1 MLQPPSQAPQPPQHP
16 QLPQHP
22 QPLQP
27 GCSFM
32 KLLTAPAHRGET
44 KTRAGEGLA
53 EATQPRAG
61 RGSGCVPGSLSPPHP
76 QERLL
81 VFLPDG
87 FLYVE
92 VKAKEAGGGLVPR
105 SASCGPAV
113 PGLPASGRAFARF
126 SQGWAGLR
134 GRTESRGS
142 WGGGWP
148 CAGGP
153 RGPRPAGR
161 RSCGQE
167 DRAAAFPVWP
177 ILLPWAAQPF
187 ARGLSQRVTSLSPV
201 PRVTSGHTPA
211 GTLCWE
217 TGVIG
222 LGARRP
228 PHVGRS
234 LGGNMGPQTE
244 AEGRPWLQEAESPTR
259 PTRPTAASLVA

>member
-1 MLQPPSQAPQPPQHP
+1 MPRPHSPAQAVA
-16 QLPQHP
+16 LA
-22 QPLQP
+22 
-27 GCSFM
+27 GC
-32 KLLTAPAHRGET
+32 LVLY
-44 KTRAGEGLA
+44 L
-53 EATQPRAG
+53 
-61 RGSGCVPGSLSPPHP
+61 PPHP

-87 FLYVE
+87 FLYIE

-177 ILLPWAAQPF
+177 ILLPWASQPF

-211 GTLCWE
+211 GTPYWE
-217 TGVIG
+217 TGVIWPWSPKASPRREEPG
-222 LGARRP
+222 WEHGAA
-228 PHVGRS
+228 G
-234 LGGNMGPQTE
+234 
-244 AEGRPWLQEAESPTR
+244 
-259 PTRPTAASLVA
+259 